1 MITKGTIFSLLVTLM
16 AFTSQAVFS
25 QPTVSMI
32 PGQSSIVIKGTSNI
46 HDWEENVEK
55 FKVNLNLKFR
65 EKEIEGIEKVQVVCE
80 SSSITSDNKI
90 MTNKTHEALS
100 VDKYPHI
107 EFKLVSVNK
116 LASVEGQFSGT
127 LVGDVVLAGVTKRIS
142 LAFTGIHS
150 GSKVTI
156 KGSKELN
163 MNDFKIKPPTAIL
176 GTLKTHEEVTI
187 TFLLN
192 FQVS

>member
-1 MITKGTIFSLLVTLM
+1 M

-32 PGQSSIVIKGTSNI
+32 PGQSSIVIKGSSNI

-55 FKVNLNLKFR
+55 FKVSLNLKFR
-65 EKEIEGIEKVQVVCE
+65 EKEIEVIERVQVVCE
-80 SSSITSDNKI
+80 SSSITSDNNI

-100 VDKYPHI
+100 VDKYPKI
-107 EFKLVSVNK
+107 EFKLVSVDK
-116 LASVEGQFSGT
+116 LASAEGQFSGT

-150 GSKVTI
+150 GSKITI

-176 GTLKTHEEVTI
+176 GTLKTDEEVTI
-187 TFLLN
+187 SFLLN